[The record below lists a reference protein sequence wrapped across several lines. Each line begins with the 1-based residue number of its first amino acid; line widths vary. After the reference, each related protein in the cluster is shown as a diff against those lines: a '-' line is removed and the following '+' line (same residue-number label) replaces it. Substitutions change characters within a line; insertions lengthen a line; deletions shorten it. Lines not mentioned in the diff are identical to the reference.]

1 MSTSKHLMAV
11 LAVGAL
17 TVAGTQAAE
26 MDEVTVTAPGVK
38 VIGHGTTGAP
48 IEEVSAS
55 ERIEYSHTML
65 MTNSGRALLEDRITA
80 EARRLCEDLEKPGN
94 MSSQTKTAC
103 VKQAVAG
110 AKEQI
115 AAAAAAQKKTG

>member
-1 MSTSKHLMAV
+1 MSTSKHLVAV

-17 TVAGTQAAE
+17 TVVGTQAAE
-26 MDEVTVTAPGVK
+26 MEEVTVTAPGAK
-38 VIGHGTTGAP
+38 VIGRGTTGAP

-55 ERIEYSHTML
+55 ERIRYNHTML
-65 MTNSGRALLEDRITA
+65 MTNSGRALLEDKVTE
-80 EARRLCEDLEKPGN
+80 EARRLCKELEKPG
-94 MSSQTKTAC
+94 QIPTDTEQAC
-103 VKQAVAG
+103 VKRAVAD